1 MAVRA
6 DEWELLPTTT
16 APAGPASGDTAT
28 LPLRLLL
35 RPEEA
40 ATALGIGRSTIYDLL
55 RTGALGSV
63 RIGASRR
70 IPAEALHQFI
80 ARLPGNVGSHIH

>member
-1 MAVRA
+1 MGARH
-6 DEWELLPTTT
+6 DDKGPK
-16 APAGPASGDTAT
+16 GPASANPAT
-28 LPLRLLL
+28 RQPLPLLL

-40 ATALGIGRSTIYDLL
+40 AAALGIGRSTVYDLL
-55 RTGALGSV
+55 RPGALGSV

-80 ARLPGNVGSHIH
+80 ARLPGGAGDRTR